1 MKGILL
7 GELEFNKER
16 YHCDGSGPSY
26 LWVGRYE
33 TGQLW
38 YEESPSNLRTG
49 WGNITFMD
57 KDRDLFQYLK
67 EVTIGMDVD
76 CGRLSDGGHLIQSF
90 KGAKVRL
97 KGMTEWISNDQ
108 IPENEA
114 KQ

>member
-38 YEESPSNLRTG
+38 YEEKS
-49 WGNITFMD
+49 
-57 KDRDLFQYLK
+57 
-67 EVTIGMDVD
+67 
-76 CGRLSDGGHLIQSF
+76 
-90 KGAKVRL
+90 
-97 KGMTEWISNDQ
+97 
-108 IPENEA
+108 
-114 KQ
+114 